1 MMSISPEKMMRAWEA
16 ELNLQDICD
25 IEIKKSGAG
34 KVTFN
39 HSRASEACLSRFPI
53 VYGISWP
60 NQSEGLRYW
69 NGCSY
74 DNCPESI
81 LRVVLDDIA
90 GNAVNRAK
98 ANLMFD
104 LMCHKLLVLPRR
116 DLPGRNGRFLMIHR
130 RELCPVEA

>member
-1 MMSISPEKMMRAWEA
+1 MPPISPERIAHAWEA

-39 HSRASEACLSRFPI
+39 HSRAAEACLSKFPV
-53 VYGISWP
+53 VYGISYP
-60 NQSEGLRYW
+60 NHSEGLRYW
-69 NGCSY
+69 DGCSY
-74 DNCPESI
+74 DHCPESI
-81 LRVVLDDIA
+81 LRVILDDLA

-104 LMCHKLLVLPRR
+104 LMRHKLLVLPRV
-116 DLPGRNGRFLMIHR
+116 DLPERNGRFLMIHR
-130 RELCPVEA
+130 REQLGTET